1 MKKMTAEEVASRLEA
16 TINVAMDEAIIALRG
31 MDEYDAADA
40 LYKRLDERMV
50 GQILLKVKR

>member
-1 MKKMTAEEVASRLEA
+1 MKKLTAVEIAARLEA
-16 TINVAMDEAIIALRG
+16 SIDVAMDEAIIALRG
-31 MDEYDAADA
+31 MDEYEAADA